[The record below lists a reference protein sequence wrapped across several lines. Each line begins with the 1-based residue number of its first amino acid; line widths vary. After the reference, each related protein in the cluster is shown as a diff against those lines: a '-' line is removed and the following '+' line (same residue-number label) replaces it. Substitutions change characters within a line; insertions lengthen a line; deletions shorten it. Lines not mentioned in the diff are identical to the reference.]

1 LVTSRSGKA
10 VPLALLFFLS
20 PAIGELLSGSSPPA
34 EFFSPFSL
42 ALLSCLYGSGAIIA
56 RELKVRW
63 RKDFRAVLVLGGAY
77 GILEEGLMVKS
88 FFDPAWMDLGALGQ
102 FGRFLEVNWV
112 WAVLLTVYHAVFS
125 IAIPIALV
133 EMALPRQ
140 RGERWTTDRQLHIF
154 MVLIAAVTAF
164 GFVFLTPYRP
174 PPLQYSAAAACVLA
188 AGWAAHRMGRL
199 RWRPGG
205 GAAPVRRMLLAGLA
219 FATLFFIFDFLGP
232 YIFLNPALNIAA
244 VALLVFCMWRL
255 LERYDWDWD
264 GNIKPKLALVSGAL
278 LFFIV
283 LAPLQQLDATR
294 ADTTSGMALVGIA
307 AAALLMLLYCSIS
320 RQAQDQGAPS
330 PQGE

>member
-1 LVTSRSGKA
+1 
-10 VPLALLFFLS
+10 
-20 PAIGELLSGSSPPA
+20 
-34 EFFSPFSL
+34 
-42 ALLSCLYGSGAIIA
+42 
-56 RELKVRW
+56 
-63 RKDFRAVLVLGGAY
+63 
-77 GILEEGLMVKS
+77 MVKS